1 MDWAYWGAGTAA
13 VVGYAMP
20 GVSMQCTQWWTMDG
34 TSGFAVVIT
43 LVALSP
49 PGGASSE
56 QLDHVIPDADIVS
69 LFPPSGSNSVYSP
82 SGSLHA
88 LSQPSGSF
96 SLSSSSHNIGSIY
109 NIIIIVGCRRFT
121 SVPTRVPQV

>member
-1 MDWAYWGAGTAA
+1 MDWAYWGAVTAA

-56 QLDHVIPDADIVS
+56 QLDHLMPDADIVS
-69 LFPPSGSNSVYSP
+69 FCSAFG
-82 SGSLHA
+82 
-88 LSQPSGSF
+88 F
-96 SLSSSSHNIGSIY
+96 
-109 NIIIIVGCRRFT
+109 
-121 SVPTRVPQV
+121 

>member
-1 MDWAYWGAGTAA
+1 MTVA

-49 PGGASSE
+49 PGGTSSE
-56 QLDHVIPDADIVS
+56 QLDHLMPDADIVS
-69 LFPPSGSNSVYSP
+69 FPPPSGSGSVYSP

-88 LSQPSGSF
+88 VSQPSGSF
-96 SLSSSSHNIGSIY
+96 SLSSSSRNCCNIY
-109 NIIIIVGCRRFT
+109 NN
-121 SVPTRVPQV
+121 SVVSESRQRSRSRSPVFIARE

>member
-1 MDWAYWGAGTAA
+1 MTAA

-49 PGGASSE
+49 PGGTSSE
-56 QLDHVIPDADIVS
+56 QLDLMSDAGIVS
-69 LFPPSGSNSVYSP
+69 FFRLRALVLCIRPRALCKLCL
-82 SGSLHA
+82 SLRA
-88 LSQPSGSF
+88 L
-96 SLSSSSHNIGSIY
+96 L
-109 NIIIIVGCRRFT
+109 V
-121 SVPTRVPQV
+121 

>member
-1 MDWAYWGAGTAA
+1 MTAA

-43 LVALSP
+43 LVALSL

-56 QLDHVIPDADIVS
+56 QLDHLMPDAGIVRF
-69 LFPPSGSNSVYSP
+69 FPPSGSSSVYSP

-88 LSQPSGSF
+88 VSQPSGSF
-96 SLSSSSHNIGSIY
+96 SLSSSSRNLNRIY
-109 NIIIIVGCRRFT
+109 NNSRASEVRQR
-121 SVPTRVPQV
+121 SRSRSPVLVARES